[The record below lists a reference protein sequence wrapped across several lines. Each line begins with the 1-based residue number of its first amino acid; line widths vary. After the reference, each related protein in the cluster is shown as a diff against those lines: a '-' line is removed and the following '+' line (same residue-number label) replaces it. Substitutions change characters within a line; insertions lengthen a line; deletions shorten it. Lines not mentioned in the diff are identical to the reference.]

1 MEVTGLKKTYG
12 PFTVFEDVSFSVAS
26 KDRIGIVGRNGCGKT
41 TLLKVIA
48 GCEEKDGGVVKL
60 ASGCSIGY
68 LAQNA
73 AYDSENTL
81 YQEML
86 LAYEHVFEI
95 ERRLKDLESQMRDE
109 QVASSLE
116 ALDRVMKEY
125 ARKSEEFER
134 KAGTTTIT
142 R

>member
-60 ASGCSIGY
+60 ASGACIGY

-86 LAYEHVFEI
+86 LCIRARV
-95 ERRLKDLESQMRDE
+95 RDRE
-109 QVASSLE
+109 TPQRSRISDA
-116 ALDRVMKEY
+116 
-125 ARKSEEFER
+125 
-134 KAGTTTIT
+134 
-142 R
+142 